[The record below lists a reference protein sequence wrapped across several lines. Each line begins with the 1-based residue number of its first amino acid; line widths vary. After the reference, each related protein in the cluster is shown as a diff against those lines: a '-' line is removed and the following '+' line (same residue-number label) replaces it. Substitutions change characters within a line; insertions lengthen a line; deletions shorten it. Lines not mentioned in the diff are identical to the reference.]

1 MMKREGNIEIPQACQ
16 RATHLKTP
24 VWRNSTPTG
33 LATLSGCATPV
44 FSGVSDS
51 LFSENIQYRIRNQ
64 KSGNEGVTA
73 MLQCENS
80 TMQEWFFALKG
91 QVISAQGNA
100 LGWKGTRTPAPW
112 FSASNPVANKG
123 YKFQQGQVN
132 PLQVQVATL
141 QGRVNPLQGSRYF
154 QQVHVATLQGSRYFQ
169 QARVATLQG
178 SPYSQQGTVSAV
190 PASVSDFLFLIAYC
204 LFSENIQYRIRNHQS
219 ESEEVTTMQECH
231 RAWSMEQGARGKEQA
246 AGFGWRRP
254 HTIVPL
260 EKGGGDT
267 GAGGFLICNS
277 LFLISYFLFS
287 ENIQYRIRNN
297 ESGNEGMS
305 YKLKATY
312 PFPNY
317 RDRQLQTRG
326 RREACQRATHLTTLV
341 NTPVKTTPTGLTTLS
356 GWATLSGCSKNEI
369 QFSKYPASGGTVIH
383 GRRQ

>member
-16 RATHLKTP
+16 RATNLKTP

-33 LATLSGCATPV
+33 LATLSGWATPV
-44 FSGVSDS
+44 FSSVSYF
-51 LFSENIQYRIRNQ
+51 LFSENVKYRIRNQ

-73 MLQCENS
+73 MLQCENA

-100 LGWKGTRTPAPW
+100 LGWKGTRTPALW

-123 YKFQQGQVN
+123 YKFQQVRVN
-132 PLQVQVATL
+132 LLQVQVATL
-141 QGRVNPLQGSRYF
+141 QERVNPLQGSRYF
-154 QQVHVATLQGSRYFQ
+154 QQVRAAILQGSR
-169 QARVATLQG
+169 
-178 SPYSQQGTVSAV
+178 YSQQGTVSAV
-190 PASVSDFLFLIAYC
+190 PASVSDFLFLIAY
-204 LFSENIQYRIRNHQS
+204 L
-219 ESEEVTTMQECH
+219 
-231 RAWSMEQGARGKEQA
+231 
-246 AGFGWRRP
+246 
-254 HTIVPL
+254 
-260 EKGGGDT
+260 
-267 GAGGFLICNS
+267 
-277 LFLISYFLFS
+277 LFS

-305 YKLKATY
+305 YKLTTTY

-369 QFSKYPASGGTVIH
+369 QFSRYLASGGTVIH
-383 GRRQ
+383 RAQAVRACLLPFFTFFLNNN